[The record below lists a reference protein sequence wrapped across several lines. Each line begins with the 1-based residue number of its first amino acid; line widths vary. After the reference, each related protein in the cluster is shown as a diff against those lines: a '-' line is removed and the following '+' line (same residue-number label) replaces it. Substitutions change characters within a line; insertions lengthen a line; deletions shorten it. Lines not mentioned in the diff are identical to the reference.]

1 MSKREIY
8 QGQIY
13 ICDLGDN
20 NIGSEQSG
28 ERPCLVIQ
36 NNILNATSEIIIVI
50 PITSK
55 CKKVLPTHYILTNDK
70 YSFLTYDK
78 NTVLCECIRSL
89 SKKRI
94 KKLIGQIDNDDLKEI
109 LKTKEYAYKKVWIA
123 PTMHG
128 KFYGGGMIPTPE
140 AVLAKI
146 KEAGGIE

>member
-13 ICDLGDN
+13 ICDLGND

-55 CKKVLPTHYILTNDK
+55 RKKVLPTHYILTNQK
-70 YSFLTYDK
+70 YNFLSCD

-89 SKKRI
+89 SKRRI
-94 KKLIGQIDNDDLKEI
+94 KKLIGQIDNDDLMQI
-109 LKTKEYAYKKVWIA
+109 LNTKEYAYQNANKITKERKVREW
-123 PTMHG
+123 M
-128 KFYGGGMIPTPE
+128 E
-140 AVLAKI
+140 
-146 KEAGGIE
+146 

>member
-13 ICDLGDN
+13 ICDLGND

-36 NNILNATSEIIIVI
+36 NNILNATSEIIIVV

-55 CKKVLPTHYILTNDK
+55 RKKPLPTHYVLTNNK
-70 YSFLTYDK
+70 YNYLSFNE

-89 SKKRI
+89 SKKRLG
-94 KKLIGQIDNDDLKEI
+94 KLLGQIENSDLEKI
-109 LKTKEYAYKKVWIA
+109 LEVKEYAYKNA
-123 PTMHG
+123 N
-128 KFYGGGMIPTPE
+128 
-140 AVLAKI
+140 KI
-146 KEAGGIE
+146 FKERRAQTWME

>member
-70 YSFLTYDK
+70 YNFLTYDK

-94 KKLIGQIDNDDLKEI
+94 KKLIGQIDNEDLEEI
-109 LKTKEYAYKKVWIA
+109 LKTKEYAYKNA
-123 PTMHG
+123 N
-128 KFYGGGMIPTPE
+128 
-140 AVLAKI
+140 KI
-146 KEAGGIE
+146 VKERRIYEWME

>member
-1 MSKREIY
+1 MSKKREVY

-55 CKKVLPTHYILTNDK
+55 CKKTLPTHYILTNDK

-94 KKLIGQIDNDDLKEI
+94 KKLIGQIDNNDLEQI
-109 LKTKEYAYKKVWIA
+109 LKTKEYAYKNA
-123 PTMHG
+123 N
-128 KFYGGGMIPTPE
+128 
-140 AVLAKI
+140 KI
-146 KEAGGIE
+146 VKERRVYEWME

>member
-13 ICDLGDN
+13 ICDLGSD

-36 NNILNATSEIIIVI
+36 NNILNATSENIIVV

-55 CKKVLPTHYILTNDK
+55 RKKVLPTHYILTNDK
-70 YSFLTYDK
+70 YGFLSCND
-78 NTVLCECIRSL
+78 NTVLCECIRSV

-94 KKLIGQIDNDDLKEI
+94 QKFIGQIDNYDLEEI
-109 LKTKEYAYKKVWIA
+109 LKTKEYAYREIPIKLQTKGEFSNGWNGGKHK
-123 PTMHG
+123 TM
-128 KFYGGGMIPTPE
+128 Y
-140 AVLAKI
+140 
-146 KEAGGIE
+146 